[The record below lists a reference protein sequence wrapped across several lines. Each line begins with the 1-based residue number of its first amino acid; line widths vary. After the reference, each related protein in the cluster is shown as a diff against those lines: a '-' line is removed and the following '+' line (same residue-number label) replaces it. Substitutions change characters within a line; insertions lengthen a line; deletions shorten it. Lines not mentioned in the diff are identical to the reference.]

1 LSNDRFYY
9 SSGENAF
16 DLSTRLEERIK
27 RKAKIEQTEDAIE
40 YCDSRFIWNRFL
52 LAPLID
58 FRNSLTSESRSALDR
73 SGFLVM
79 AIQGY
84 AGVSTVTLD
93 GQQAALT
100 LISRVGHARS
110 GTRFNTRGINDD
122 GDVANF
128 VEVSSV
134 TPSNRNQKL
143 TSQLKDGND
152 SSYSDNVSILCS
164 S

>member
-1 LSNDRFYY
+1 M
-9 SSGENAF
+9 
-16 DLSTRLEERIK
+16 ERIK

-134 TPSNRNQKL
+134 TPSNRNQKIDESIERRKRFFVL
-143 TSQLKDGND
+143 RQCVYLMSKLEAVCLVSLPFFRGFYLK
-152 SSYSDNVSILCS
+152 I
-164 S
+164 